1 MPQKKLFPNKTK
13 PSTSSSVGRSTPWFW
28 NKTGD
33 GKIDFEDVLLYL
45 YSNQPRLVFKLI
57 GIALIIAIS
66 FWTQFENGSISAE
79 RPFIGFLPLVIIT
92 SLLFGARFGILATL
106 IGVTFKSY
114 ILFFPKFSND
124 IEFSSDFYPFV
135 FLFIFN
141 GLIVSISIGLIQ
153 RYVLRYKQAELE
165 LNSNQ
170 FQTIVEMAPNAL
182 IMINSDGLIELVNAS
197 AESIFGFHRDE
208 LLGQS
213 LDILL
218 PERMRSQHQIHRT
231 SFFKSP
237 EHRSM
242 GAGRELFAL
251 HKNGSEFPVEIGLN
265 PIHFNGQIHV
275 VAAIVDITERK
286 ALERTILKTNERF
299 TMAAN
304 AAGMGFWSWNIQTN
318 TLNWDEWMFKLY
330 GSEMEQKEQAY
341 TVWRNHLHP
350 EDKERAEQELM
361 GAVANIKPF
370 DTEFRI
376 IKTSGEICYIKAF
389 AHILRAA
396 DGSPI
401 EMFGLNMDITGRMLA
416 EQNQQRLVN
425 DLKEINEELNN
436 FTYVASHDLKSPLR
450 GIDQLSKWITE
461 DIGDQLDPS
470 TNEHLRLMRSRIKR
484 MESLLDD
491 LLTYSRVGRSK
502 DVSVQ
507 VDTKSLVIEI
517 FELVSLNLPINL
529 KCITFM
535 PIIQTPKVPLEL
547 VFRNLISNAIKH
559 NSNKADLCIEIGA
572 TPLENGYEFYVRDNG
587 AGIPPEH
594 HERVFG
600 MFQKLKSRDEVEGS
614 GIGLAIVK
622 KIVESYEGNVEIISD
637 GINGCEFHFSW
648 PLNLKKNPL

>member
-1 MPQKKLFPNKTK
+1 MTQKKLFSNKTK
-13 PSTSSSVGRSTPWFW
+13 PSTSSVGRSKLWFW

-33 GKIDFEDVLLYL
+33 GKIDFEDALLSL
-45 YSNQPRLVFKLI
+45 YSNQPRLIFKLI
-57 GIALIIAIS
+57 GIALIVAIS

-106 IGVTFKSY
+106 IGVTIKSY
-114 ILFFPKFSND
+114 VLFFPKFSNN
-124 IEFSSDFYPFV
+124 IEFRSDLYPFV

-153 RYVLRYKQAELE
+153 RYVLKYKKAEFE

-170 FQTIVEMAPNAL
+170 FQKIVEMAPNAL
-182 IMINSDGLIELVNAS
+182 IMINLDGFIELVNAR

-231 SFFKSP
+231 RFFKSP

-275 VAAIVDITERK
+275 VAAIVDISERK
-286 ALERTILKTNERF
+286 TLERTILKTNERF

-304 AAGMGFWSWNIQTN
+304 AAGIGFWNWNIISN
-318 TLNWDEWMFKLY
+318 TLHWDEWMFKLY
-330 GSEMEQKEQAY
+330 GTEVEHKEQAY
-341 TVWRNHLHP
+341 TVWSNRLHP

-361 GAVANIKPF
+361 DAVANIKLF

-376 IKTSGEICYIKAF
+376 IKASGEIRYIKAF

-401 EMFGLNMDITGRMLA
+401 ELFGLNMDITARMLA

-425 DLKEINEELNN
+425 DLKEINEELSN

-450 GIDQLSKWITE
+450 GIDQLAKWITE
-461 DIGDQLDPS
+461 DIGDQLDAS
-470 TNEHLRLMRSRIKR
+470 TNEHLRLMRSRITR
-484 MESLLDD
+484 MEMLLDD

-502 DVSVQ
+502 DISVE
-507 VDTKSLVIEI
+507 VDTKDLVTEI
-517 FELVSLNLPINL
+517 FELVSLNLPIGL
-529 KCITFM
+529 QCVTPM

-559 NSNKADLCIEIGA
+559 NANKPDLQIEIGA
-572 TPLENGYEFYVRDNG
+572 IPLENGYEFYVRDNG
-587 AGIPPEH
+587 SGIPAEH

-614 GIGLAIVK
+614 GIGLSIVK
-622 KIVESYEGNVEIISD
+622 KIVESYAGNVHIVSN
-637 GINGCEFHFSW
+637 GITGCELHFSW
-648 PLNLKKNPL
+648 LLHQSGSTQ